1 MIKEQ
6 DYTPMNGVTQEI
18 RVGIRKEI
26 YDEIITDYG
35 KNIDALRSSE
45 TLTVDD
51 VSVDSDI
58 VVIKATLTEEIV
70 QWSFLFDEDQL
81 DIFFDDTLVTL
92 SSEQVDLLFMFLG
105 NYDGKIW

>member
-6 DYTPMNGVTQEI
+6 DYTPMNGVKQEI

-26 YDEIITDYG
+26 FDEIITDYG

-51 VSVDSDI
+51 VWVDSDI

-70 QWSFLFDEDQL
+70 Q
-81 DIFFDDTLVTL
+81 
-92 SSEQVDLLFMFLG
+92 
-105 NYDGKIW
+105 